1 MSLDDATIRKA
12 FTELDAVSRARLRGR
27 ARLAPQLDLPR
38 ACAQHADH
46 ATHTRA
52 PPDEPLGARRT
63 RRAVL
68 SQRGSLRRTPASL
81 RTARAPRAP

>member
-27 ARLAPQLDLPR
+27 ARLRRSWICR
-38 ACAQHADH
+38 AHAAQHADH